1 MPDTCAIDV
10 CRRLADADID
20 YTIAD
25 IEDALGVPRR
35 TERAALDALAEEV
48 ED

>member
-10 CRRLADADID
+10 CRRLADTDHTTAE
-20 YTIAD
+20 